1 MSTRRD
7 FLMKA
12 GAGAVAVR
20 FAGVAAALTGSVSAN
35 AQSNGPITMVVG
47 FPAGGGPDLVARA
60 LAEAGQRELNQTII
74 VQNKTGA
81 GGRIALDWLG
91 NQASDGSAF
100 GLTPAAMLASFPHV
114 YRKLSYDPN
123 DFVPVCKICDYHV
136 SVVTRSDSPFST
148 LKEFVAWAKESK
160 RGTFGVPSRGSG
172 TDFIGTLLSKAEG
185 LALEPILYRGG
196 PQLTQAVLAGEVD
209 LAINLSSNFVELAK
223 AGKVKVLAVS
233 TATRSPFSPGVP
245 TLAEL
250 GYPELIFEESI
261 GIVAKKGTQ
270 EKTTHRMQEAVRKA
284 MGDASVLN
292 ALQILEYRPDFKP
305 AKQYGEDLAMASE
318 RYKMFVQKTNFQPLD

>member
-7 FLMKA
+7 FLTKI
-12 GAGAVAVR
+12 GASAVAVR
-20 FAGVAAALTGSVSAN
+20 LAGVGAALTGPVAAH
-35 AQSNGPITMVVG
+35 AQSNGPITLVVG

-60 LAEAGQRELNQTII
+60 LAEAGQRELNQPIV

-91 NQASDGSAF
+91 NQAADGSAF

-114 YRKLSYDPN
+114 YKKLSYDPN
-123 DFVPVCKICDYHV
+123 NFVPVCKICDYHV

-148 LKEFVAWAKESK
+148 LKEFVAWAKETK

-172 TDFIGTLLSKAEG
+172 TDFVGNLLSKAED

-209 LAINLSSNFVELAK
+209 VAINLSSNFVELAK
-223 AGKVKVLAVS
+223 AGK
-233 TATRSPFSPGVP
+233 
-245 TLAEL
+245 
-250 GYPELIFEESI
+250 
-261 GIVAKKGTQ
+261 
-270 EKTTHRMQEAVRKA
+270 
-284 MGDASVLN
+284 
-292 ALQILEYRPDFKP
+292 
-305 AKQYGEDLAMASE
+305 
-318 RYKMFVQKTNFQPLD
+318 

>member
-7 FLMKA
+7 FLTKI
-12 GAGAVAVR
+12 GASAVAVR
-20 FAGVAAALTGSVSAN
+20 LAGVGAALTGPVAAH
-35 AQSNGPITMVVG
+35 AQSNGPITLVVG

-60 LAEAGQRELNQTII
+60 LAEAGQRELNQPIV

-91 NQASDGSAF
+91 NQAADGSAF

-114 YRKLSYDPN
+114 YKKLSYDPN
-123 DFVPVCKICDYHV
+123 NFVPVCKICDYHV

-148 LKEFVAWAKESK
+148 LKEFVAWAKETK

-172 TDFIGTLLSKAEG
+172 TDFVGNLLSKAEDLG
-185 LALEPILYRGG
+185 LEPILYRGG

-209 LAINLSSNFVELAK
+209 VAINLSSNFVELAK

-233 TATRSPFSPGVP
+233 TATRSPFSPEVP

-250 GYPELIFEESI
+250 GYGDLIFEESI
-261 GIVAKKGTQ
+261 GIVARKGTP
-270 EKTTHRMQEAVRKA
+270 EKTILRMQEAVQKA
-284 MGDASVLN
+284 MGEASVLN
-292 ALQILEYRPDFKP
+292 ALRILEYRPDFKQ
-305 AKQYGEDLAMASE
+305 AKQYGEDLAAASE
-318 RYKMFVQKTNFQPLD
+318 RYQAFVQKTNFQPLD

>member
-7 FLMKA
+7 FLTKI
-12 GAGAVAVR
+12 GASAVAVR
-20 FAGVAAALTGSVSAN
+20 FAGVGAALTGSVAAH
-35 AQSNGPITMVVG
+35 AQSTGPITLVVG

-60 LAEAGQRELNQTII
+60 LAEAGQRELNQPIV

-91 NQASDGSAF
+91 NQATDGSAF

-114 YRKLSYDPN
+114 YKKLSYDPN
-123 DFVPVCKICDYHV
+123 NFVPVCKICDYHV

-148 LKEFVAWAKESK
+148 LKEFVAWAKETK

-172 TDFIGTLLSKAEG
+172 TDFVGNLLSKAED

-209 LAINLSSNFVELAK
+209 VAINLSSNFVELAK

-233 TATRSPFSPGVP
+233 TATRSPFSPDVP

-250 GYPELIFEESI
+250 GYGDLIFEESI
-261 GIVAKKGTQ
+261 GIVARKGTP
-270 EKTTHRMQEAVRKA
+270 ENAILRMQEAVQKA
-284 MGDASVLN
+284 MGEASVLN
-292 ALQILEYRPDFKP
+292 ALRILEYRPDFKQ
-305 AKQYGEDLAMASE
+305 AKQYGEDLAAASE
-318 RYKMFVQKTNFQPLD
+318 RYKAFVQKTNFQPLD

>member
-7 FLMKA
+7 FLTKI
-12 GAGAVAVR
+12 GASAVAVR
-20 FAGVAAALTGSVSAN
+20 LAGVGAALTGPVAAH
-35 AQSNGPITMVVG
+35 AQSNGPITLVVG

-60 LAEAGQRELNQTII
+60 LAEAGQRELNQPIV

-91 NQASDGSAF
+91 NQAADGSAF

-114 YRKLSYDPN
+114 YKKLSYDPN
-123 DFVPVCKICDYHV
+123 NFVPVCKICDYHV

-148 LKEFVAWAKESK
+148 LKEFVAWAKETK

-172 TDFIGTLLSKAEG
+172 TDFVGNLLSKAEDLG
-185 LALEPILYRGG
+185 LEPILYRGG

-209 LAINLSSNFVELAK
+209 VAINLSSNFVELAK

-233 TATRSPFSPGVP
+233 TATRSPFSPEVP

-250 GYPELIFEESI
+250 GYDDLIFEESI
-261 GIVAKKGTQ
+261 GIVARKGTP
-270 EKTTHRMQEAVRKA
+270 EKTILRMQEAVQKA
-284 MGDASVLN
+284 MGEASVLN
-292 ALQILEYRPDFKP
+292 ALRILEYRPDFKQ
-305 AKQYGEDLAMASE
+305 AKQYGEDLAAASE
-318 RYKMFVQKTNFQPLD
+318 RYQAFVQKTNFQPLD

>member
-7 FLMKA
+7 FLTKV
-12 GAGAVAVR
+12 GASAAAMR
-20 FAGVAAALTGSVSAN
+20 FAGVGAALTGSVAAH

-47 FPAGGGPDLVARA
+47 FPPGGGPDLVARA
-60 LAEAGQRELNQTII
+60 VAEAGQRELNRPIV

-91 NQASDGSAF
+91 NQAPDGSAF
-100 GLTPAAMLASFPHV
+100 GLTPAAMLASYPHV

-123 DFVPVCKICDYHV
+123 NFDPVCKICDYHV

-148 LKEFVAWAKESK
+148 FKEFVAWARQSK

-172 TDFIGTLLSKAEG
+172 TDFVGNLLSKAEN

-233 TATRSPFSPGVP
+233 TAARSPFSPDVP
-245 TLAEL
+245 TLTEL
-250 GYPELIFEESI
+250 GYPDLVFEESI
-261 GIVAKKGTQ
+261 GIVAKKGTP
-270 EKTTHRMQEAVRKA
+270 EKSILRMQEAVQKA
-284 MGDASVLN
+284 MGDASVRN
-292 ALQILEYRPDFKP
+292 ALQILEYRPDFLP
-305 AKQYGEDLAMASE
+305 AKQYGENLAAASE
-318 RYKMFVQKTNFQPLD
+318 RYKAFIQKTNFQPLD